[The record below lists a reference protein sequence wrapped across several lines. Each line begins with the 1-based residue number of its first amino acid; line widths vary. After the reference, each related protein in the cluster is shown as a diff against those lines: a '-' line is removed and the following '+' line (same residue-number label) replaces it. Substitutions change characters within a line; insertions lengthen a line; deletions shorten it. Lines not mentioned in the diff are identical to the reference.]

1 DEGYYL
7 SQLTEPLGLS
17 SALLHYLEHGQN
29 MGLKPSRVWSNTPW
43 WWRLSQPV
51 KPQFSW
57 QALRE
62 QLNQQPLPVVVIPV
76 FNAANALSNC
86 LASLSQHRTG
96 ISNVII
102 IDDASTDPAIT
113 ELLEQYQ
120 QDSFFS
126 HYRN

>member
-1 DEGYYL
+1 
-7 SQLTEPLGLS
+7 
-17 SALLHYLEHGQN
+17 
-29 MGLKPSRVWSNTPW
+29 
-43 WWRLSQPV
+43 
-51 KPQFSW
+51 
-57 QALRE
+57 
-62 QLNQQPLPVVVIPV
+62 

-126 HYRN
+126 HYRNEQNLGFSGTVNRGITLAGNTDVILLNSDTEVTSGFAQRLRITAYSAANVATVTPVSNNA